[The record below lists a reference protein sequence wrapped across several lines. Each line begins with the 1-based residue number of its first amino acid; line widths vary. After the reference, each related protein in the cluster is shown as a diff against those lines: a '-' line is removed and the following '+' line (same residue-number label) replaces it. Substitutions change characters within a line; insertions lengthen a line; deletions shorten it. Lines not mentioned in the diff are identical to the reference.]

1 MATGGLEE
9 TGATQDTANHERP
22 AANKVAE
29 SDLDI
34 MFPFRSWRRVRQ
46 QLHIK
51 FGSAAQKIL
60 FFATDC

>member
-29 SDLDI
+29 SDLDM
-34 MFPFRSWRRVRQ
+34 MFPFQ
-46 QLHIK
+46 KLAA
-51 FGSAAQKIL
+51 GSTAVAY
-60 FFATDC
+60 